1 MATTVA
7 TTVRIT
13 TAAPGTGCVDSNGVV
28 YKQGRSF
35 KQYCNI
41 CFCKRGGVASCTKRT
56 CHQSTVAPPPS
67 STHHIDPAPPITDP
81 LPCSVCTHCT
91 SQVYNTFEQ
100 ELAVFEEMIQSL
112 DEENQMLRDNE
123 SKLLEKI
130 KSLRANNTQNLEYIQ
145 NLEKS
150 LENFQARIQKL
161 ETDNNNLRKEK
172 NDLLT
177 RIQNMKL
184 NINININNSNNN
196 NNNNNNDNNNIIKE
210 EITGLQERIK
220 QLETESK
227 NLRDENNL
235 LLAKIQ
241 DLEAQNFQ
249 EKINMLMEENNE
261 LKKMCKPECSSD
273 TECPSY
279 QACVR

>member
-1 MATTVA
+1 M
-7 TTVRIT
+7 
-13 TAAPGTGCVDSNGVV
+13 
-28 YKQGRSF
+28 
-35 KQYCNI
+35 
-41 CFCKRGGVASCTKRT
+41 
-56 CHQSTVAPPPS
+56 
-67 STHHIDPAPPITDP
+67 HIDPPPTAP
-81 LPCSVCTHCT
+81 LPCDVCSHCT
-91 SQVYNTFEQ
+91 KEVYDTFEK
-100 ELAVFEEMIQSL
+100 ELAVYEAMIQKL

-130 KSLRANNTQNLEYIQ
+130 KNLRANNTQNLEYIQ

-177 RIQNMKL
+177 RIQNMNL

-196 NNNNNNDNNNIIKE
+196 NNNNDNNNIIKE
-210 EITGLQERIK
+210 ELKGLQERIK

-227 NLRDENNL
+227 NLRDENSI
-235 LLAKIQ
+235 LLAKVQ

-249 EKINMLMEENNE
+249 EKINMLMDENNE
-261 LKKMCKPECSSD
+261 LKKMCKPECSID

-279 QACVR
+279 QTCVR